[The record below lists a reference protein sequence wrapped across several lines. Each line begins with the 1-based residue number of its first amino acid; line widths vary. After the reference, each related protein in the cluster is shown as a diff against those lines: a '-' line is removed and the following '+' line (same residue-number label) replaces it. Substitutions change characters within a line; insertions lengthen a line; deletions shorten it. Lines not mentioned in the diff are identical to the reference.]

1 MYVNLFS
8 SLSLS
13 AQLLG
18 SDCIMPEQCSMR
30 VANSSC
36 LAGACRCE
44 EGFLQFRKHTCLSR
58 E

>member
-1 MYVNLFS
+1 MLIFYS